1 MMEKIYTYDIGYNLF
16 NYAYKELSQDAVIC
30 WLIKWAYYDEPIV
43 ISSIYGPRYDRLRK
57 CGKEFIEALFD
68 KHDKKVPENI
78 TNDKVEIWL
87 QDNKIDV
94 LVRIGNYVL
103 LIEDKTGTGDHSN
116 QLETYYNKVLKG
128 ETKAGKVSG
137 MEHIIPI
144 FLKTENL
151 SLYDVLRIENSTKY
165 KVFDRSD
172 FLDIVYPHDT
182 AHPIV
187 YDFSN
192 YLRHIEEDTQSY
204 KEWRED
210 GKVEESYRSW
220 QGFYRELENHLV
232 VFDKDN
238 DLIGF
243 DEIRNTKYSLLEN
256 NWKSNWPKFKPWGW
270 NWVYPGDFA
279 GFWWYCKRVKSCGQ
293 DVVIYLQLENKLENE
308 DDRKLCFKVFM
319 DEADKDIKWD
329 CHFRILKAGES
340 LVRKPKRIGH
350 GKTVTIAEWKDP
362 WLVFKPNGGLDIP
375 ETVKNLMKAQSVL
388 DKVDGLMC

>member
-1 MMEKIYTYDIGYNLF
+1 MINLKGITNWCLMERTG
-16 NYAYKELSQDAVIC
+16 AGEVAG
-30 WLIKWAYYDEPIV
+30 E
-43 ISSIYGPRYDRLRK
+43 
-57 CGKEFIEALFD
+57 EFIL
-68 KHDKKVPENI
+68 
-78 TNDKVEIWL
+78 
-87 QDNKIDV
+87 
-94 LVRIGNYVL
+94 
-103 LIEDKTGTGDHSN
+103 
-116 QLETYYNKVLKG
+116 
-128 ETKAGKVSG
+128 
-137 MEHIIPI
+137 PI
-144 FLKTENL
+144 YLKTENL

-165 KVFDRSD
+165 KVFDRTD
-172 FLDIVYPHDT
+172 FLDIVYPYDT

-192 YLRHIEEDTQSY
+192 YLKFIEEDTQSY
-204 KEWRED
+204 KDWRED

-279 GFWWYCKRVKSCGQ
+279 GFWWYYKRVKSCGQ
-293 DVVIYLQLENKLENE
+293 DVVIYLQLEIKPDEPDN
-308 DDRKLCFKVFM
+308 RKLCLKVWM
-319 DEADKDIKWD
+319 EEANKDITWD
-329 CHFRILKAGES
+329 CHLRILKAGES

-350 GKTVTIAEWKDP
+350 GETVTIAEWKDP

-375 ETVKNLMKAQSVL
+375 ETIKNLMTAQSVL

>member
-1 MMEKIYTYDIGYNLF
+1 MEKIHTYDIGYNLF

-30 WLIKWAYYDEPIV
+30 WLIKWAYYDEPII

-57 CGKEFIEALFD
+57 CGKDFVEALFA
-68 KHDKKVPENI
+68 KHGNKVPHNP
-78 TNDKVEIWL
+78 KVEIWQ
-87 QDNKIDV
+87 QDNNIDV
-94 LVRIGNYVL
+94 LARIGEYVL
-103 LIEDKTGTGDHSN
+103 LIEDKKGTGDHSD
-116 QLETYYNKVLKG
+116 QLERYYQLVLDG
-128 ETKAGKVSG
+128 ETVAGEVAG
-137 MEHIIPI
+137 EEFIIPI
-144 FLKTENL
+144 YLKTENL

-172 FLDIVYPHDT
+172 FLDIVYPYDT

-192 YLRHIEEDTQSY
+192 YLKFNEEDTQSY

-256 NWKSNWPKFKPWGW
+256 NWKRNWPENNSWGW
-270 NWVYPGDFA
+270 GWVPNKAGGFA
-279 GFWWYCKRVKSCGQ
+279 GFWWYSKTVKSCGH
-293 DVVIYLQLENKLENE
+293 DVEIYLQLEIKLEKK

-329 CHFRILKAGES
+329 CHLRILKAGES

-350 GKTVTIAEWKDP
+350 GKAVTIAEWKDP